1 MAYLPPVTALPLP
14 AFLSLFLLW
23 EFVIMADKVL
33 YFLKSK
39 TARSVTGYAAAFA
52 AIALGYVM
60 ACQFL
65 LG

>member
-1 MAYLPPVTALPLP
+1 M
-14 AFLSLFLLW
+14 S
-23 EFVIMADKVL
+23 DKVL
-33 YFLKSK
+33 YFLK
-39 TARSVTGYAAAFA
+39 TETGRHVTGYAAAFA